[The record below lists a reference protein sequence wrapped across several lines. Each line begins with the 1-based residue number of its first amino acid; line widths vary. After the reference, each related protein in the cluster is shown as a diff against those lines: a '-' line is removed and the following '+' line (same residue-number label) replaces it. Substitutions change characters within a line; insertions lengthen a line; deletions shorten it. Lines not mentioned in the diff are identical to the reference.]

1 MFAVR
6 FLLALMK
13 ARSDIHSM
21 WLSMGIIVV
30 TLLSHGSVAQDASG
44 SDCDMVCTV
53 VVLSGTMANCSASQC
68 TQPSPSNVTDHCS
81 EDRIVTLE
89 TGEVEDVG
97 LEVSYTDEMND
108 TIMITLTLG
117 GSNSC
122 CADVPVPSSTIA
134 EQPCGSV
141 VTNLACSCQQE
152 STDSIT
158 TINTEPT
165 TADDSDDGFSLG
177 VIIGIAVGGAVVL
190 FLVLL
195 LIVII
200 MRRRKQS
207 HQAASF
213 MKGTALTFDNPGF
226 EDPVNGSSLQ
236 RPVTI
241 RARKQGTLFSIR
253 QRFSLKTDSTAGT
266 LNRSSNSPELKDREH
281 PVYRC
286 ERRID
291 DIVLEKAA
299 DALEIDV
306 PFRNLLIMLGHPDLL
321 DDVRKLPEGEGE
333 TDDILVWLCLKTW
346 RDTTL
351 GTYSS
356 LARALRNL
364 KLLEPLDELK
374 GAVDVMDN
382 PVPAYNFPQSA
393 GVLSNTAQD
402 NFLTLIE
409 GHDSSLASTFQQ
421 GSQGDLR
428 GTPNGNGVT
437 PGAGTSSFG
446 FFNAATVDLDESMA
460 APPTPGTIPEVSE
473 SAPTSPWDT
482 IHLKE
487 DSPDHPVDAGQTENP
502 YNSIAFVRNDSRGPP
517 VELDVDKKYQLQP
530 VIAPVVPASHRQSRN
545 SSPALDLETDD
556 TPDGPPLK
564 KPVAPPRARNKTA
577 PPERTDNVKEEV
589 PASTSPEAV
598 ASETVYAQVAESP
611 ERKKETKEV
620 DAPEAVASETVYA
633 QVAESPEHK
642 KETKG
647 AGAPEAVTSETVYAQ
662 VAESPEREQEIKEA
676 DAAKTDARTPPHRF
690 ASGASSAENLYSEA
704 NEGGLIDT
712 ADSQVENPYASL
724 GEARAG
730 VMPRKRGPQVQPY
743 RVKEDTR
750 KDMLRRMLNAD
761 GSQEAGSSITKRA
774 SWAGGDTSAAGLDPR
789 RRSFVARNP
798 EDPDYAFPDK
808 SPARASCAVFT
819 VPRSQN
825 TNMADHDSS
834 AGDANQEEEDHSK
847 EDSPQEEHIGQES
860 ESAEQSTSDT

>member
-30 TLLSHGSVAQDASG
+30 TLLSHGSVARQDASG

-53 VVLSGTMANCSASQC
+53 VVLSGTMANCSATSQC
-68 TQPSPSNVTDHCS
+68 TQSSPSNVTAHCS

-122 CADVPVPSSTIA
+122 CADVPVPSSAIA

-195 LIVII
+195 LIVVI

-611 ERKKETKEV
+611 ER
-620 DAPEAVASETVYA
+620 
-633 QVAESPEHK
+633 
-642 KETKG
+642 
-647 AGAPEAVTSETVYAQ
+647 
-662 VAESPEREQEIKEA
+662 EQEIKEA